1 LATLALFCLSQSLA
15 HAGRVVRL
23 ARALA
28 ARGHHTQTFGD
39 PRWLHHPALCPP
51 GALPPPLPLAEPP
64 LDDVLRPSRGLPPA
78 FDEAQMFVKALDDD
92 LAALDRLKPAL
103 VIVDNRRS
111 TPVAAAARGLPC
123 LSLTTTPLLGPY
135 AGPLMTAEQARRL
148 GEGLFM
154 TPPRGEGVLS
164 GRAAPLPGV
173 MAWAM
178 MRHGAPP
185 RGWLH
190 ELSLGDTTLVLDPP
204 GLFTPA
210 AAPPGARWIG
220 PIFPEIRP
228 ETPPPR
234 LGPGPWVYL
243 SYGSTGSGERLG
255 RVAAA
260 LLDAGLQ
267 VLVSTGGLTTLAPR
281 PGLVCL
287 PLVAPEWAF
296 DAASLVICH
305 GGTLTVYHALSRGKP
320 VLAVPSHVEQLVSA
334 AAVER
339 LGVGAALSERAVD
352 ADPGLLVSTAR
363 ALLAD
368 PNVSA
373 RAAAVAARLDGASA
387 LAQAVAAA
395 EALLT

>member
-1 LATLALFCLSQSLA
+1 
-15 HAGRVVRL
+15 
-23 ARALA
+23 
-28 ARGHHTQTFGD
+28 
-39 PRWLHHPALCPP
+39 
-51 GALPPPLPLAEPP
+51 
-64 LDDVLRPSRGLPPA
+64 
-78 FDEAQMFVKALDDD
+78 MFMRALDDD
-92 LAALDRLKPAL
+92 LAALDGTKPDL

-148 GEGLFM
+148 GAGLFA
-154 TPPRGEGVLS
+154 TPPLGAGALM

-178 MRHGAPP
+178 MRHGASP

-204 GLFTPA
+204 GLFSPA
-210 AAPPGARWIG
+210 AAPPNTRWIG
-220 PIFPEIRP
+220 PIFPELRP
-228 ETPPPR
+228 ETPPPL

-243 SYGSTGSGERLG
+243 SYGSTGSGQRLG
-255 RVAAA
+255 CVAEA

-287 PLVAPEWAF
+287 PLVPPEWAF

-305 GGTLTVYHALSRGKP
+305 GGTLTVYHALSRGRP

-339 LGVGAALSERAVD
+339 LGVGGALSEAAVD
-352 ADPGLLVSTAR
+352 ADPRRLVTMAR
-363 ALLAD
+363 ALLGD
-368 PNVSA
+368 PDTSD
-373 RAAAVAARLDGASA
+373 RASA
-387 LAQAVAAA
+387 LAARINGDAALAEAVAAA
-395 EALLT
+395 EALLKPSA